1 MKYQNTAVL
10 TRTSKMPGK
19 SFGIG
24 AWRCKTG
31 GKLAKLQGST
41 CSKCYALK
49 GAYTWRGY
57 NEAEAKRW
65 DLINRPEEFKAMM
78 IKGLNRLRK
87 PEFRWFDSG
96 DVQSEAMAH
105 MILDICEAT
114 QKLTHWIPSREIKI
128 WRNVLKTRKLPDN
141 VTLRISAHMIDAK
154 PVADFPNTSTVHKNQ
169 EPIGHV
175 CPAPKQG
182 GECRD
187 CRACWSRDVANVSYH
202 QH

>member
-1 MKYQNTAVL
+1 MKYKGTALL

-19 SFGIG
+19 SIGIG

-31 GKLAKLQGST
+31 GKLAEIDGST

-49 GAYTWRGY
+49 GAYAWSSYKR
-57 NEAEAKRW
+57 AEAKRW
-65 DLINRPEEFKAMM
+65 ELINKPQEFKRIM
-78 IKGLNRLRK
+78 IAGLNRLKK

-114 QKLTHWIPSREIKI
+114 PKLVHWIPSRELKI
-128 WRNVLKTRKLPDN
+128 WRNVLKARKLPDN
-141 VTLRISAHMIDAK
+141 VTLRISAHMIDAS
-154 PVADFPNTSTVHKNQ
+154 PVKDFPNTSTVHKHNA
-169 EPIGHV
+169 PIGHI

-182 GECRD
+182 GECGD
-187 CRACWSRDVANVSYH
+187 CRACWSRDVKNVSYH